1 MAITPMKKESA
12 GNPFGSGIEARKV
25 RFNWNNTPIHWVDND
40 PYATHLLNVLHLLLP
55 AGELWFCRIYNRA
68 LPLVSDAH
76 LAADV
81 RGFIRQ
87 EAVHSRSHDE
97 VLRFLEQHHV
107 SIRGYTAR
115 VEWLFE
121 RLLGDRPLGN
131 LFWHRRLDKP
141 WLKLRVGLIGA
152 IEHFTTTMGD
162 WVLNAKGLEGD
173 NVDPVML
180 DLLRWHGAEEVEHR
194 CVAHDL
200 YAHLGGGY
208 VRRQLLMAIT
218 FTALWVLWVQGIRHL
233 MRNDPNIP
241 KDYRWGWQDFRRLG
255 REDKVPTLGMIV
267 RSTLRYVPPG
277 YHPRKEADTEQALAY
292 FRRSPAAIAA
302 AEAA

>member
-1 MAITPMKKESA
+1 MANTPLKKELAS
-12 GNPFGSGIEARKV
+12 NTVGSGIEARKV
-25 RFNWNNTPIHWVDND
+25 RFNWDNTPIHWVDND

-55 AGELWFCRIYNRA
+55 AGELWFCRIYNKA
-68 LPLVSDAH
+68 LPLVSDPH

-97 VLRFLEQHHV
+97 VLRFLEQHQV
-107 SIRGYTAR
+107 SIRAYTAR

-121 RLLGDRPLGN
+121 RVLGDRPLGN
-131 LFWHRRLDKP
+131 RFWHRRLDKP

-162 WVLNAKGLEGD
+162 WVLNAKGLDSG

-208 VRRQLLMAIT
+208 VSRQLLMALT
-218 FTALWVLWVQGIRHL
+218 FTVLWVLWVQGIRHL
-233 MRNDPNIP
+233 MRNDPQIP

-255 REDKVPTLGMIV
+255 REDKVPTLGMIL

-277 YHPRKEADTEQALAY
+277 YHPRDEANTEQALAY
-292 FRRSPAAIAA
+292 FRRSPAARAA

>member
-1 MAITPMKKESA
+1 MKPSFTKEAA
-12 GNPFGSGIEARKV
+12 GTRIEARKV
-25 RFNWNNTPIHWVDND
+25 SFQWDNTPLHWVDND

-55 AGELWFCRIYNRA
+55 AGELWFCRIYNKA
-68 LPLVSDAH
+68 LPLVTDPA

-87 EAVHSRSHDE
+87 EAVHSRSHAE
-97 VLRFLEQHHV
+97 VLRFLEQRGV
-107 SIRGYTAR
+107 SIRDYTAQI
-115 VEWLFE
+115 EWLFE
-121 RLLGDRPLGN
+121 KMLGDRPLGKR
-131 LFWHRRLDKP
+131 LWHRRLDKP

-162 WVLNAKGLEGD
+162 WVLNAKGLDND

-208 VRRQLLMAIT
+208 ASRLLLMALT
-218 FTALWVLWVQGIRHL
+218 FTMLWVLWVRGIRHL
-233 MRNDPNIP
+233 MRNDPHIP
-241 KDYRWGWQDFRRLG
+241 AGYRWGWQDFRRLG
-255 REDKVPTLGMIV
+255 REDKVPSLGKIM
-267 RSTLRYVPPG
+267 RSTLRYAPPG
-277 YHPRKEADTEQALAY
+277 YHPRHEADTEQALAY
-292 FRRSPAAIAA
+292 FRASPAAQAA
-302 AEAA
+302 ALEASA